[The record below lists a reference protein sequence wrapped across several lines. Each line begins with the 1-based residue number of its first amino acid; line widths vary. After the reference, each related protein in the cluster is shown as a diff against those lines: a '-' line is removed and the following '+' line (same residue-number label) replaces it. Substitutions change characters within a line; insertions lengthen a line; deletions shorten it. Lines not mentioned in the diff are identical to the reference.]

1 MQVVGNF
8 VTLPG
13 GGSFKVSLKLQASPC
28 GTAVTL
34 MGGYWQVRALG
45 LPLLVKSLA

>member
-1 MQVVGNF
+1 M
-8 VTLPG
+8 TLPG

-45 LPLLVKSLA
+45 LPLRVRLVKKTLT

>member
-1 MQVVGNF
+1 M
-8 VTLPG
+8 TLPG

-28 GTAVTL
+28 GTTVTL

-45 LPLLVKSLA
+45 LPLRVRLFKSLT